1 MDNLFFF
8 IFFNKLYIKY
18 NNSYQTSMKWRRKEN
33 RFKSS
38 KYGKGNRA
46 DKKSFLKY
54 DEKI

>member
-8 IFFNKLYIKY
+8 IFFNKLSIKY

-33 RFKSS
+33 RFKPS

-46 DKKSFLKY
+46 NKKIFLKY